1 MGSTK
6 AVENGDGF
14 VSISGNWEKRR
25 IETTNRLGSI
35 DRRTFMKLSGAGA
48 AALIFGTGPFTE
60 RVVAAPSFS
69 GYPFKLGVASGD
81 PLPDGVVL
89 WTRLAPEPLAED
101 GRGGMPQESVAV
113 RWQVAADENFGRIVR
128 WGTVNAQPELAHSVH
143 VEVGGLRP
151 HRPYFYRFKA
161 GSEISPVGKTKTTPA
176 LGAAIPRMRFSFAS
190 CQMYEHGY
198 YTAYW
203 HMAQEDL
210 DLVVHLGDY
219 IYEYGPNEYV
229 ALTGNV
235 RTHNGPK
242 IFSLPEY
249 RNRHALYRRDRD
261 LRAAHAAFP
270 WVVTWD
276 DHEVQNNYIDELPEG
291 ELTTEE
297 FLQRRAAAYQ
307 AYYEHMPLRRSSV
320 PKGPDM
326 LLYRRLT
333 YGNLAEFN
341 VLDTRQY
348 RDDQAA
354 GGGLD
359 PPNPEQQDP
368 SRTITGKAQERW
380 LLDGL
385 AGSGARWNV
394 LAQQVFFAQRDF
406 GVGDDQLL
414 SMDAWDG
421 YLGSRNR
428 ILGFIAE
435 RNISNPVVITG
446 DVHNNWAADL
456 KIDFNDPG
464 SPKVGTEFVGTS
476 ISSGG
481 DGADTDLRALSIV
494 AENPHIKF
502 FNGQRGYVRCILSP
516 ESFQADYRVLPYVS
530 QRGAPIHTRASF
542 VAVDGQPGAQQVSG
556 EPISGTARASHA
568 IESDPERLAA
578 QRRADRGS
586 RSSR

>member
-1 MGSTK
+1 V
-6 AVENGDGF
+6 ALRVVENGDGF

-35 DRRTFMKLSGAGA
+35 DRRTFMKLSSAGA
-48 AALIFGTGPFTE
+48 AALIFSAGPFTE

-69 GYPFKLGVASGD
+69 DYPFKLGVASGD
-81 PLPDGVVL
+81 PLPHGVVL

-113 RWQVAADENFGRIVR
+113 RWQVAADENFGRIVLR
-128 WGTVNAQPELAHSVH
+128 GTVYAQPELAHSVH
-143 VEVGGLRP
+143 VEVGGL
-151 HRPYFYRFKA
+151 HSNRPYFYRFKA

-198 YTAYW
+198 YTAYR

-219 IYEYGPNEYV
+219 IYEYGPNQYV
-229 ALTGNV
+229 APTGNV
-235 RTHNGPK
+235 RTHNGPNV
-242 IFSLPEY
+242 FSLPEY
-249 RNRHALYRRDRD
+249 RNRHAQYRRDRD
-261 LRAAHAAFP
+261 LQAAHAAFP

-276 DHEVQNNYIDELPEG
+276 DHEVENNYTDRLPG
-291 ELTTEE
+291 GRLPVEE
-297 FLQRRAAAYQ
+297 FLRRRAAAYQ

-320 PKGPDM
+320 PQGPDM

-341 VLDTRQY
+341 ILDTRQY

-354 GGGLD
+354 GDGLD

-368 SRTITGKAQERW
+368 NRTITGEAQEKW

-385 AGSGARWNV
+385 AVSGARWKV
-394 LAQQVFFAQRDF
+394 LTQQVFFAQRDF
-406 GVGDDQLL
+406 GVGDGQLF

-435 RNISNPVVITG
+435 RNISNPIVITG

-456 KIDFNDPG
+456 KIDFNDPD
-464 SPKVGTEFVGTS
+464 SPTVGTEFVGTS

-481 DGADTDLRALSIV
+481 DGADTDARAQSIV
-494 AENPHIKF
+494 AENPHIRF

-516 ESFQADYRVLPYVS
+516 ESFRADYRVLPYVS
-530 QRGAPIHTRASF
+530 QRGAPMHTRASF
-542 VAVDGQPGAQQVSG
+542 VVADSQPGAQQVGG
-556 EPISGTARASHA
+556 EPLPGYARISPT
-568 IESDPERLAA
+568 IESDTERIEA
-578 QRRADRGS
+578 QRRADRGPRS
-586 RSSR
+586 RR